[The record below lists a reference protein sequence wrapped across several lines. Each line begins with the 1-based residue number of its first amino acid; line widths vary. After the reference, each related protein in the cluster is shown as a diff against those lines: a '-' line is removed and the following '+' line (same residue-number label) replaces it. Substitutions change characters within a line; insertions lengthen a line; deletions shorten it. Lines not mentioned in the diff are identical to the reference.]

1 MITVESVVSTICLD
15 VINVLLIDYF
25 FSSLYDNEKEEKTKY
40 LYLTFIL
47 CIYLVI
53 HLNFLNGF
61 STILLDF
68 IFIVITSFYYM
79 QTSKKILS
87 ANLIIILTYYLCDL
101 IIYQIFVIVFSMNFI
116 VREIFMDNIVV
127 LFRMIISKYL
137 IYTVIHYILYRK
149 NRLTDFK
156 VKIFKYISFGVSV
169 FYGITILVFYHE
181 ILFYHV
187 SVGRIF
193 VFTLL
198 LYNVVLII
206 FNYYQKMHIR
216 TVSELDLLKQS
227 IDYQKEYLHKVIET
241 EETLRK
247 IKHDTVHAYV
257 GMHGMA
263 KEGKYEELISYLE
276 TFIKETKE
284 IEKVSYFGDSFI
296 DSIICHKISDAREK
310 EIEIEIECGMISIG
324 KIASTDLGILTA
336 NALSNA
342 IEAAEKVEGEK
353 KVRMSISTV
362 GSYLRMTVRNSVE
375 EGKEI
380 SFTKT
385 SKKEDRENHGI
396 GIRSMRHIVE
406 RYSGSMRYEREGDEV
421 ELTIIMCII

>member
-15 VINVLLIDYF
+15 VINILMIFYFYSSLYEEKCKKIYINYFGILLIYFTIHNFLLFRYSLFLLDLIVIIIISRNYVIYIQQKFWIVCFILIIYF
-25 FSSLYDNEKEEKTKY
+25 FSDLLVYSMFVYIFNQNMLIIGTIYNDILAILQTILTKY
-40 LYLTFIL
+40 L
-47 CIYLVI
+47 
-53 HLNFLNGF
+53 
-61 STILLDF
+61 
-68 IFIVITSFYYM
+68 
-79 QTSKKILS
+79 
-87 ANLIIILTYYLCDL
+87 TYA
-101 IIYQIFVIVFSMNFI
+101 I
-116 VREIFMDNIVV
+116 
-127 LFRMIISKYL
+127 
-137 IYTVIHYILYRK
+137 IHYILYRK

-156 VKIFKYISFGVSV
+156 VKIFKYISLGVSV

-216 TVSELDLLKQS
+216 TMSELDLLKQS

-247 IKHDTVHAYV
+247 IKHDTVHAYA

-310 EIEIEIECGMISIG
+310 GIEIEIECGMISRG

-353 KVRMSISTV
+353 KVRVSISTV

-396 GIRSMRHIVE
+396 GIRSMKHIVE